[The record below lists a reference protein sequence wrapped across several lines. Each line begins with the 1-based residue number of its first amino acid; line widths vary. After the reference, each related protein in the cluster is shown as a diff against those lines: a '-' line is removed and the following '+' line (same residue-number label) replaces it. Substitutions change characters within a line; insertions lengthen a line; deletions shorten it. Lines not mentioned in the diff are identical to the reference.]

1 MRDKFNLIFIIGCEG
16 TGHHLFEQC
25 KLTLKPYKALH
36 KLIMEY
42 FNINTNPIKQ
52 KEIKTKIYNITKN
65 NIGAVCKESCSFP
78 YSRPKNPLKSLD
90 ILGFFELFNQ
100 MPHVNLF
107 YIVLT
112 RNIIFS
118 TLLSKFILS
127 LALFDP
133 FIDKG
138 SL

>member
-25 KLTLKPYKALH
+25 KLTPKPYKVLH

-90 ILGFFELFNQ
+90 ILGFLNYLIKCH
-100 MPHVNLF
+100 M
-107 YIVLT
+107 LT
-112 RNIIFS
+112 S
-118 TLLSKFILS
+118 FILF
-127 LALFDP
+127 LRE
-133 FIDKG
+133 I
-138 SL
+138 